1 MGIFGALTSAVTGMR
16 AQSYALENI
25 SGNIANSQ
33 TTGFKRVDTSFE
45 DLIPDTGLTNQLAGS
60 VSAFS
65 RSTNTV
71 QGDIQNASVGT
82 YMAINGDGFFVVQT
96 PSNVVDGRPVFDGA
110 DLYTRRG
117 DFQTNR
123 DGYLVNGSG
132 YYLMGI
138 PIDPSTG
145 NLAGSVP
152 QVLQFNND
160 FIPASATSQIQYRA
174 NLPSYPLTAA
184 HDSTVPGSEL
194 LNTTGF
200 AADPLAAGAGTVLGV
215 DATAFV
221 QQTISGGSVTAYDS
235 QGLPVNVQIRWAK
248 TDSASTGGTDT
259 WEMFY
264 QSNANAGAAD
274 VAWQNAGQTYTFDA
288 NGKLSPPVTNVT
300 LTGLT
305 VNGNTIGDVT
315 LLHGN
320 DGLTQYSDRNG
331 TVQVSVL
338 QQNGYPAGNLQSLA
352 VSDEG
357 RLVGTYS
364 NGRTIDLADITLARF
379 NGTDYLKRV
388 DGGAFMATPESGAAL
403 YGATGSIKGESLEG
417 SNTDIAD
424 EFTKLIVTQQAYSA
438 NTRVIST
445 SNDMVQDL
453 LNMLR

>member
-1 MGIFGALTSAVTGMR
+1 
-16 AQSYALENI
+16 
-25 SGNIANSQ
+25 
-33 TTGFKRVDTSFE
+33 
-45 DLIPDTGLTNQLAGS
+45 
-60 VSAFS
+60 
-65 RSTNTV
+65 
-71 QGDIQNASVGT
+71 
-82 YMAINGDGFFVVQT
+82 
-96 PSNVVDGRPVFDGA
+96 
-110 DLYTRRG
+110 
-117 DFQTNR
+117 
-123 DGYLVNGSG
+123 
-132 YYLMGI
+132 
-138 PIDPSTG
+138 
-145 NLAGSVP
+145 VP